1 MTSSFIPLLIIH
13 NGKICKPQDETDK
26 PLINRIESNSC
37 FAGKYYVQNPRM
49 TELGYE
55 KKINTSLIA
64 HIYL

>member
-55 KKINTSLIA
+55 KK
-64 HIYL
+64 

>member
-1 MTSSFIPLLIIH
+1 MEKSANLKMKQTL
-13 NGKICKPQDETDK
+13 

-55 KKINTSLIA
+55 KK
-64 HIYL
+64 